1 MNGNNPLVSV
11 LIPSYNHEKYVQ
23 ETINSIIDQTYQN
36 IELIILDDGSKDAT
50 LEKIQEMKKACE
62 KRFAKVHFE
71 TKPNEGTC
79 TTLNKLISL
88 ATGKYVYLIASD
100 DLSKPQ
106 AIEKEVEFLE
116 NNPDYVMVVGD
127 NELID
132 STSQKVGW
140 DKDQNIVPF
149 SEAFYHSF
157 GEYMKSKKDFDV
169 LSDKF
174 GAYETLVRGNYIPNG
189 YMIRKSAFDKI
200 GSFTKDAPLE
210 DWWLML
216 QLSKYGKLKYLDEIL
231 FSYRQHDNNTVK
243 RRDYMI
249 QISNQTLL
257 YEEKLVNHFADKK
270 WKALFEKN
278 INQIKMKFN
287 FFNLIKLYKVNNLK
301 EKKKVLE
308 IAGHQFIFQKNS
320 L

>member
-1 MNGNNPLVSV
+1 MSNIPLVSV
-11 LIPSYNHEKYVQ
+11 VIPAYNHEKYVQ
-23 ETINSIIDQTYQN
+23 ETINSIIAQTYHN
-36 IELIILDDGSKDAT
+36 IELIIIDDGSKDAT
-50 LEKIQEMKKACE
+50 WNKIQEMKKACE

-71 TKPNEGTC
+71 TKLNEGTC
-79 TTLNKLISL
+79 SMLNKLIFS

-116 NNPDYVMVVGD
+116 NNPSYLMVVGD

-132 STSQKVGW
+132 SASQKVGW

-174 GAYETLVRGNYIPNG
+174 GTYETLVRGNYIPNG

-200 GSFTKDAPLE
+200 GPFTKEAPLE

-216 QLSKYGKLKYLDEIL
+216 QLSKCGKLKYLDEIL

-243 RRDYMI
+243 RRDYML
-249 QISNQTLL
+249 QITCQTQL
-257 YEEKLVNHFADKK
+257 YEEKLVAEIKDKK
-270 WKALFEKN
+270 WKEIFDKN
-278 INQIKMKFN
+278 VNQVKMKFRIGD
-287 FFNLIKLYKVNNLK
+287 FVKLYKPK
-301 EKKKVLE
+301 RIGSKKLILEVL
-308 IAGHQFIFQKNS
+308 GHKYQIS
-320 L
+320 